1 MVMVLP
7 ASALPI
13 FLRENKMTYIEFFE
27 EVSIENVCACI
38 ACPPEKVI
46 LVGSNGDRMRQYSRA
61 YQSLLS
67 SRGHSVSFEV
77 KTVNPN
83 DLNAIYRLLCE
94 ITDDEENI
102 SIGLNGGGD
111 LFILASGMLYERNGY
126 IPKIHRFNL
135 KKGIIYDLHKDG
147 RVESFD
153 APPLT
158 VEEIVSLYGGV
169 VYSEEEKRGG
179 TYRWELTEDFCRDI
193 EFAWNICKVN
203 TKTWNNF
210 INTLGFLRDNRGES
224 EGVRISCRIDIL
236 ERAMEAERNK
246 PYYSDSLMNRL
257 KAYGLVTEY
266 SRGDVYSVTFKNEQ
280 VMRMLTVAGLALEL
294 KVFTAASF
302 AEKFGKKVYDSVLN
316 GVCIDWDGR
325 VHDHG
330 ESYDTE
336 NEIDVML
343 TRGGIPTFISCKNGF
358 FDANEL
364 YKLSSVAQRFGGE
377 YAKKVLVASSLKK
390 LGNSAGYILERAR
403 DMDITV
409 IDGVAEMSSKEIV
422 HRIANL

>member
-1 MVMVLP
+1 
-7 ASALPI
+7 
-13 FLRENKMTYIEFFE
+13 MTYIEFFE
-27 EVSIENVCACI
+27 SVSIENVCACL

-46 LVGSNGDRMRQYSRA
+46 LVGSDGDRMRKYSRA
-61 YQSLLS
+61 YKRLLE
-67 SRGHSVSFEV
+67 SRGHSVTFEV

-94 ITDDEENI
+94 ITDSEENI

-111 LFILASGMLYERNGY
+111 LFLLASGMLYERNGHR
-126 IPKIHRFNL
+126 PKVHRFNL
-135 KKGIIYDLHKDG
+135 KKGIIHDLHKDG

-158 VEEIVSLYGGV
+158 VEEIISLYGGV

-179 TYRWELTEDFCRDI
+179 TYHWELTDDFCRDI
-193 EFAWNICKVN
+193 ESAWNICKVN
-203 TKTWNNF
+203 TKTWNSF
-210 INTLGFLRDNRGES
+210 TNTLGFLRDNRGES
-224 EGVRISCRIDIL
+224 DGARMTCRTDIL
-236 ERAMEAERNK
+236 ERAMEEERNK
-246 PYYSDSLMNRL
+246 PYYSDTLMNRL
-257 KAYGLVTEY
+257 KACGLVTEY
-266 SRGDVYSVTFKNEQ
+266 SRGAVYSVTFKNEQ
-280 VMRMLTVAGLALEL
+280 VMRLLTVAGLALEL
-294 KVFTAASF
+294 KVFKAASF
-302 AEKFGKKVYDSVLN
+302 VEKFGKKVYDSALN

-330 ESYDTE
+330 AGYDTE

-409 IDGVAEMSSKEIV
+409 IDGITEMSDQELE
-422 HRIANL
+422 RRLANI